1 MEPNGRRGA
10 HLNHI
15 PRFTILI
22 PAYNEGNSILAYL
35 HRLNESLTLDFE
47 CLIIVDNKT
56 DTTIPAIR
64 NFKLINPRFNYDIN
78 PNGPGPAMALR
89 HGFKIAKSN
98 VVVVTMADGSDD
110 PKDIEKLVL
119 LVERGVKIA
128 AASRYMPGGQ
138 QVGAPLLKSLL
149 SRFAGKSLRIFTRV
163 GTHDPTNSFKAY
175 DRHFVNKVGIE
186 STQGFEIALELVAK
200 ARRVHAPIAEI
211 PTIWIEREY
220 GVSNFKIR
228 KWLPSY
234 LKWYFYALGVSSR
247 L

>member
-1 MEPNGRRGA
+1 MNRT
-10 HLNHI
+10 

-22 PAYNEGNSILAYL
+22 PAYNEGNSVLAYL

-47 CLIIVDNKT
+47 CLIIVDSDT
-56 DTTIPAIR
+56 DTTIAAVLD
-64 NFKLINPRFNYDIN
+64 FKSVNPRFDYAVNSD
-78 PNGPGPAMALR
+78 GPGPAMALR
-89 HGFKIAKSN
+89 HGFKIAKSD

-149 SRFAGKSLRIFTRV
+149 SRLAGTSLRLFTRI
-163 GTHDPTNSFKAY
+163 GTHDSTNSFKAY
-175 DRHFVNKVGIE
+175 DRNFVNQVGIE

-200 ARRVHAPIAEI
+200 AKRSRAPIAEI
-211 PTIWIEREY
+211 PTIWIERVY
-220 GVSNFKIR
+220 GASNFKIR

-234 LKWYFYALGVSSR
+234 LKWYFHALGGKKKH
-247 L
+247 

>member
-1 MEPNGRRGA
+1 MNRT
-10 HLNHI
+10 

-22 PAYNEGNSILAYL
+22 PAYNEGNSVLAYL

-47 CLIIVDNKT
+47 CLIIVDSDT
-56 DTTIPAIR
+56 DTTIAAVLD
-64 NFKLINPRFNYDIN
+64 FKSVNPRFDYAVNSD
-78 PNGPGPAMALR
+78 GPGPAMALR
-89 HGFKIAKSN
+89 HGFKIAKSD

-138 QVGAPLLKSLL
+138 QVGAPLMKSLL
-149 SRFAGKSLRIFTRV
+149 SRLAGTSLRLFTRI
-163 GTHDPTNSFKAY
+163 GTHDSTNSFKAY
-175 DRHFVNKVGIE
+175 DRNFVNQVGIE

-200 ARRVHAPIAEI
+200 AKRSRAPIAEI
-211 PTIWIEREY
+211 PTIWIERVY
-220 GVSNFKIR
+220 GASNFKIR

-234 LKWYFYALGVSSR
+234 LKWYFHALGGKKKY
-247 L
+247 

>member
-1 MEPNGRRGA
+1 
-10 HLNHI
+10 LNRT

-22 PAYNEGNSILAYL
+22 PAYNEGNSVLAYL

-47 CLIIVDNKT
+47 CLIIVDSDT
-56 DTTIPAIR
+56 DTTIASVLD
-64 NFKLINPRFNYDIN
+64 FKSVNPRFDYSVNSD
-78 PNGPGPAMALR
+78 GPGPAMALR
-89 HGFKIAKSN
+89 HGFKIAKSD

-138 QVGAPLLKSLL
+138 QVGAPLIKSLL
-149 SRFAGKSLRIFTRV
+149 SRLAGTSLRLLTRI
-163 GTHDPTNSFKAY
+163 GTHDCTNSFKAY
-175 DRHFVNKVGIE
+175 DRDFVNQVGIE

-200 ARRVHAPIAEI
+200 AKRARAPIAEI
-211 PTIWIEREY
+211 PTIWIERVY
-220 GVSNFKIR
+220 GASNFKIR

-234 LKWYFYALGVSSR
+234 LKWYFHALGGKKKH
-247 L
+247 

>member
-1 MEPNGRRGA
+1 
-10 HLNHI
+10 LNRT

-22 PAYNEGNSILAYL
+22 PAYNEGNSVLAYL

-47 CLIIVDNKT
+47 CLIIVDSDT
-56 DTTIPAIR
+56 DTTIAAVLD
-64 NFKLINPRFNYDIN
+64 FKSVNPRFDYAVNSD
-78 PNGPGPAMALR
+78 GPGPAMALR
-89 HGFKIAKSN
+89 HGFKIAKSD

-149 SRFAGKSLRIFTRV
+149 SRLAGTSLRLFTRI
-163 GTHDPTNSFKAY
+163 GTHDSTNSFKAY
-175 DRHFVNKVGIE
+175 DRNFVNQVGIE

-200 ARRVHAPIAEI
+200 AKRSRAPIAEI
-211 PTIWIEREY
+211 PTIWIERVY
-220 GVSNFKIR
+220 GASNFKIR

-234 LKWYFYALGVSSR
+234 LKWYFHALGGKKKH
-247 L
+247 

>member
-1 MEPNGRRGA
+1 MNRT
-10 HLNHI
+10 

-22 PAYNEGNSILAYL
+22 PAYNEGNSVLAYL

-47 CLIIVDNKT
+47 CLIIVDSDT
-56 DTTIPAIR
+56 DTTIASVLD
-64 NFKLINPRFNYDIN
+64 FKSVNPRFDYSVNSD
-78 PNGPGPAMALR
+78 GPGPAMALR
-89 HGFKIAKSN
+89 HGFKIAKSD

-149 SRFAGKSLRIFTRV
+149 SRLAGTSLRLFTRI
-163 GTHDPTNSFKAY
+163 GTHDSTNSFKAY
-175 DRHFVNKVGIE
+175 DRNFVNQVGIE

-200 ARRVHAPIAEI
+200 AKRSRAPIAEI
-211 PTIWIEREY
+211 PTIWIERVY
-220 GVSNFKIR
+220 GASNFKIR

-234 LKWYFYALGVSSR
+234 LKWYFHALGGKKKH
-247 L
+247 

>member
-1 MEPNGRRGA
+1 M
-10 HLNHI
+10 NHT

-22 PAYNEGNSILAYL
+22 PAYNEGNSVLAYL

-47 CLIIVDNKT
+47 CLIIVDSDT
-56 DTTIPAIR
+56 DTTIAAVLD
-64 NFKLINPRFNYDIN
+64 FKSINPRFDYAVNLA
-78 PNGPGPAMALR
+78 GPGPAMALR
-89 HGFKIAKSN
+89 HGFKIAKSD

-138 QVGAPLLKSLL
+138 QVGAPLMKSLL
-149 SRFAGKSLRIFTRV
+149 SRLAGTSLRLFTRI
-163 GTHDPTNSFKAY
+163 GTHDSTNSFKAY
-175 DRHFVNKVGIE
+175 DRNFVNQVGIE

-200 ARRVHAPIAEI
+200 AKRARAPIAEI
-211 PTIWIEREY
+211 PTIWIERVY
-220 GVSNFKIR
+220 GASNFKIR

-234 LKWYFYALGVSSR
+234 LKWYFHALGGKKKY
-247 L
+247 

>member
-1 MEPNGRRGA
+1 M
-10 HLNHI
+10 NHT

-22 PAYNEGNSILAYL
+22 PAYNEGNSVLAYL

-47 CLIIVDNKT
+47 CLIIVDSDT
-56 DTTIPAIR
+56 DTTIAAVLD
-64 NFKLINPRFNYDIN
+64 FKSVNPRFDYAVNSD
-78 PNGPGPAMALR
+78 GPGPAMALR
-89 HGFKIAKSN
+89 HGFKIAKSD

-138 QVGAPLLKSLL
+138 QVGAPLMKSLL
-149 SRFAGKSLRIFTRV
+149 SRLAGTSLRLFTRI
-163 GTHDPTNSFKAY
+163 GTHDSTNSFKAY
-175 DRHFVNKVGIE
+175 DRNFVNQVGIE

-200 ARRVHAPIAEI
+200 AKRARAPIAEI
-211 PTIWIEREY
+211 PTIWIERAY
-220 GVSNFKIR
+220 GASNFKIR

-234 LKWYFYALGVSSR
+234 LKWYFHALGGKKKR
-247 L
+247 

>member
-1 MEPNGRRGA
+1 
-10 HLNHI
+10 LNRT

-22 PAYNEGNSILAYL
+22 PAYNEGNSVLAYL

-47 CLIIVDNKT
+47 CLIIVDSDT
-56 DTTIPAIR
+56 DTTIASVLD
-64 NFKLINPRFNYDIN
+64 FKSVNPRFDYSVNSD
-78 PNGPGPAMALR
+78 GPGPAMALR
-89 HGFKIAKSN
+89 HGFKIAKSD

-149 SRFAGKSLRIFTRV
+149 SRLAGTSLRLFTRI
-163 GTHDPTNSFKAY
+163 GTHDSTNSFKAY
-175 DRHFVNKVGIE
+175 DRNFVNQVGIE

-200 ARRVHAPIAEI
+200 AKRSRAPIAEI
-211 PTIWIEREY
+211 PTIWIERVY
-220 GVSNFKIR
+220 GASNFKIR

-234 LKWYFYALGVSSR
+234 LKWYFHALGGKKKH
-247 L
+247 